1 MVMTMKKMQILPLVA
16 VFLLAACGNDAA
28 EPVAAQV
35 DEPTTLAMP
44 DKLADTSADGFDG
57 TVSKVGSPFS
67 ISYRII
73 GTPVVGS
80 PLAIELR
87 ITSAL
92 ESNLLQL
99 SYTVPDDTSM
109 MLHEAQPAAIDVEFA
124 TNENWVDQRI
134 TVVPQREGRIY
145 VNVAAAVDGADGRTM
160 TMMAVPI
167 QVGQGGRELEEQG
180 EVATDEN
187 DEAIRILTN
196 D

>member
-1 MVMTMKKMQILPLVA
+1 MKKIHALSLVS
-16 VFLLAACGNDAA
+16 VFLLAGCGNDAA

-35 DEPTTLAMP
+35 DEPTALEMP
-44 DKLADTSADGFDG
+44 VKDVGSTATEFDG
-57 TVSKVGSPFS
+57 TVTKVGSPYS

-80 PLAIELR
+80 PTAIELR
-87 ITSAL
+87 VTSAL
-92 ESNLLQL
+92 ESNTVQL
-99 SYTVPDDTSM
+99 SYTFPDDTSM
-109 MLHEAQPAAIDVEFA
+109 MLHEAQPAAIDAEFA
-124 TNENWVDQRI
+124 DNEKWVDQRV

-145 VNVAAAVDGADGRTM
+145 LNVAAAVDSADGRTM

-167 QVGQGGRELEEQG
+167 QVGQGGRDLEEQG
-180 EVATDEN
+180 EVTTDEN

>member
-1 MVMTMKKMQILPLVA
+1 MTMKKLHALPLVA
-16 VFLLAACGNDAA
+16 VFLIAACGNDAA
-28 EPVAAQV
+28 EPVAAEV

-44 DKLADTSADGFDG
+44 DKGVDTSSAGFDG

-92 ESNLLQL
+92 ESNLVQL
-99 SYTVPDDTSM
+99 SYSIPDDTSM
-109 MLHEAQPAAIDVEFA
+109 MLHEAQPEAIDAELA
-124 TNENWVDQRI
+124 TNQNWVDQRI

-145 VNVAAAVDGADGRTM
+145 VNVAAASDGADGRTM

-167 QVGQGGRELEEQG
+167 QVGQGGRELEEHG
-180 EVATDEN
+180 EVKTDE
-187 DEAIRILTN
+187 DGEAIRILTN

>member
-1 MVMTMKKMQILPLVA
+1 MKNMYALPLVA
-16 VFLLAACGNDAA
+16 VFLLAGCGNDAA
-28 EPVAAQV
+28 ESVANQV
-35 DEPTTLAMP
+35 DEPPTLEMP
-44 DKLADTSADGFDG
+44 DKDVGSSSSAYDG
-57 TVSKVGSPFS
+57 TVTKVGSPFS

-87 ITSAL
+87 IESAL
-92 ESNLLQL
+92 EANLLQL

-109 MLHEAQPAAIDVEFA
+109 RLHEAQPAAIDAELA
-124 TNENWVDQRI
+124 TNGNWVDQRI

-180 EVATDEN
+180 EVTTDEN

>member
-1 MVMTMKKMQILPLVA
+1 MTMKKIHALPLVS
-16 VFLLAACGNDAA
+16 VLLLAACGNDAA

-35 DEPTTLAMP
+35 DEPKTLEMP
-44 DKLADTSADGFDG
+44 DKDVDTSASAFDG
-57 TVSKVGSPFS
+57 TVTKVGSPFS

-87 ITSAL
+87 VTSAL
-92 ESNLLQL
+92 ESNIVQL
-99 SYTVPDDTSM
+99 SYTIPDDTSM
-109 MLHEAQPAAIDVEFA
+109 MLHEAQPAAIDAEFA
-124 TNENWVDQRI
+124 DNEKWVDQRV

-145 VNVAAAVDGADGRTM
+145 LNVAAAADGVDGRTM

-167 QVGQGGRELEEQG
+167 QVGEGGRVLEEQG
-180 EVATDEN
+180 EVTTDEN

>member
-1 MVMTMKKMQILPLVA
+1 MVTSMNKMQILPLVS
-16 VFLLAACGNDAA
+16 VFLIAACGNDTA

-35 DEPTTLAMP
+35 DKPTTLEMP
-44 DKLADTSADGFDG
+44 DKNVGTDASAFDG
-57 TVSKVGSPFS
+57 TVTKVGSPFS

-80 PLAIELR
+80 PIAIELHV
-87 ITSAL
+87 TSAL
-92 ESNLLQL
+92 ESNIVQL
-99 SYTVPDDTSM
+99 SYTIPDDTSM
-109 MLHEAQPAAIDVEFA
+109 MLQEAQPAAIDAEFA
-124 TNENWVDQRI
+124 DNEKWVDQRV

-145 VNVAAAVDGADGRTM
+145 LNVAVAADDAYGRTM

-167 QVGQGGRELEEQG
+167 QVGQGGREIEEQG
-180 EVATDEN
+180 EVTTDEN